1 METKTIPFDL
11 ETAKKIQAGEIQGR
25 ITTKEGKDVRIICT
39 DKASTD
45 DDNRTQI
52 VCLIRLGAR
61 ELVSI
66 HDPNTGQ
73 CWDIEDGK
81 AQHLVLEVPDI
92 KPQFKVGDKV
102 RVRPNDTHSHFV
114 KQYDNCIG
122 KIVGTNHE
130 YFVVIVTGAFQDQFK
145 AEELQLIEET
155 TGQDVTF
162 QEGNKPQGKRIL
174 AECKW
179 GDDGE
184 PYYDVLH
191 WHPTSGLKYPEG
203 WYDQGG
209 ENVPDSVIKRFAEF

>member
-1 METKTIPFDL
+1 METKIIPFDL
-11 ETAKKIQAGEIQGR
+11 ETAKKIQAGEIAGR
-25 ITTKEGKDVRIICT
+25 ITTKDGKDVRIICT

-45 DDNRTQI
+45 DDNKTQI

-122 KIVGTNHE
+122 KIVGEHHE
-130 YFVVIVTGAFQDQFK
+130 YFVVIVTGAFQDQFL
-145 AEELQLIEET
+145 AEELELVEET
-155 TGQDVTF
+155 EKHELKPFDKVLVREDKDDFWHPDIFSMWHGQFAECIGHDDIEYIIPY
-162 QEGNKPQGKRIL
+162 EGNEHLLGTTDKP
-174 AECKW
+174 
-179 GDDGE
+179 
-184 PYYDVLH
+184 
-191 WHPTSGLKYPEG
+191 T
-203 WYDQGG
+203 
-209 ENVPDSVIKRFAEF
+209 NN

>member
-1 METKTIPFDL
+1 MITEPKDQALTLSDIKTL
-11 ETAKKIQAGEIQGR
+11 ESLFIVEMHAAER
-25 ITTKEGKDVRIICT
+25 IF
-39 DKASTD
+39 
-45 DDNRTQI
+45 
-52 VCLIRLGAR
+52 RLVENGMA
-61 ELVSI
+61 
-66 HDPNTGQ
+66 
-73 CWDIEDGK
+73 
-81 AQHLVLEVPDI
+81 DI

-122 KIVGTNHE
+122 KIVGEHHE
-130 YFVVIVTGAFQDQFK
+130 YFVVIVTGAFQDQFL

-179 GDDGE
+179 SDDGD

-209 ENVPDSVIKRFAEF
+209 ENVPDNVIKRFAEF